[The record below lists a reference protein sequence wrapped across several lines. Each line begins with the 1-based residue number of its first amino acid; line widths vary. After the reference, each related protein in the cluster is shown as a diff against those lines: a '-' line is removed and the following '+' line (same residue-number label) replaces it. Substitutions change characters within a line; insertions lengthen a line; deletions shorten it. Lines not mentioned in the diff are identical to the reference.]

1 VKRARFFLGKH
12 WESEFALGRGLEFSV
27 SRLHLRV
34 QFPDLDQESIGIRK
48 ESKDQE
54 ESIFA

>member
-1 VKRARFFLGKH
+1 LGKH

-27 SRLHLRV
+27 SRLHLWV